1 MKKTGS
7 VLLFSLVK
15 AAITISLIAVIC
27 TRVDFSVLARHL
39 DRSGA
44 VYLFLGTLLLAA
56 NVLLV
61 ATRWWLLLRRLNV
74 EALSLG
80 HAMAGTY
87 ASVFVGQ
94 ATPGRSAPTPSAA
107 GCATAAESP
116 CG

>member
-15 AAITISLIAVIC
+15 AAITISL
-27 TRVDFSVLARHL
+27 ARHL

-44 VYLFLGTLLLAA
+44 VYLFLGMLLLAA

-87 ASVFVGQ
+87 APSSS
-94 ATPGRSAPTPSAA
+94 AKRRRGRSAPTPSAA